1 MTVTS
6 YVFSGYVVEEELEL
20 SLSEL
25 SQLCCVNAEW
35 LMELVAEG
43 VIEPLEAPHG
53 WRFAGACIQRVRA
66 VQRLQRDLGLNLPGA
81 ALTLE
86 LLDEIDVLRMRLAT
100 LSPHEV

>member
-6 YVFSGYVVEEELEL
+6 YVLSGYVVEEELEL

-35 LMELVAEG
+35 LMALVAEG
-43 VIEPLEAPHG
+43 VIEPLEGRAG
-53 WRFAGACIQRVRA
+53 WRFAGACIQRVRT
-66 VQRLQRDLGLNLPGA
+66 VQRLQRDLGVNLPGA

-86 LLDEIDVLRMRLAT
+86 LLDEIDLLRARLAAF
-100 LSPHEV
+100 SPREV